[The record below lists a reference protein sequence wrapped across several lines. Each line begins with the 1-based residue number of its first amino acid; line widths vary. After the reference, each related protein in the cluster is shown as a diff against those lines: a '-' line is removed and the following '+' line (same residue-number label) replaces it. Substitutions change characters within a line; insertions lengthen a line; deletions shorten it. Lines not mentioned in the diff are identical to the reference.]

1 VNSNDVS
8 NVKQKSSSKVVGSKY
23 EGVSTDSNWRKIL
36 FYFAKML
43 CLFSAPTF
51 IESATYVVQVCE
63 PIKVGEG
70 MSAHIDYTVKVKVT
84 RFFRLVVCR
93 KQEH

>member
-23 EGVSTDSNWRKIL
+23 EGVSTDSNWRKNIVL
-36 FYFAKML
+36 FRENA
-43 CLFSAPTF
+43 LFVFCADVYR
-51 IESATYVVQVCE
+51 IGYVVQVCE

-93 KQEH
+93 KRDN